1 MATLEAIPVLIAAG
15 LLGVQYF
22 LSGKMANESGVEA
35 ARVEL
40 KDIMRKQ
47 GRVTAKLSTNTD
59 SEVMDML
66 RRMNDNMSTKG
77 MASVDVGQ
85 LDDDFV
91 NTCKKLTKVLKELF
105 DSNADGR
112 LTSSEIERMQG
123 VLRTLKDLGLLRD
136 DGAEQ
141 LRRFYKE
148 HVDAL
153 GRTYISSDADK
164 ARFLKAGVR
173 PEIARYLD
181 GSTQAH
187 LLSHGTVVGLAGVSD
202 RMIDGAINLV
212 AAILR
217 KQPPGLPRHADY
229 KAIKSELEA
238 IKAKIAAAR
247 TAASVGGGASGRKRK
262 ASAMSGGDR
271 EMVMYDP
278 GSRTAV
284 PFQPGSAGAAGT
296 AMAVAVTAQN
306 KVTGVFQR
314 LAALIEQDGISSP
327 DSGRVPGPDGYL
339 FEQFLEKLN
348 AGRARKFDTEQAVL
362 SFIRECESNAS
373 TQTHSTLDADGPD
386 PGRDESTDTGTDALE
401 QAVDELGEAVGIDNA
416 DDMAGFIQ
424 FLAGKL
430 TNHDGHD
437 LDALKRRLAECLKK
451 PPTTSA
457 AAEAEPDAERL
468 QAEITELKAKLDR
481 ANEAKNRPTPSKET
495 QTEPDAATDG
505 DAIAELGL
513 KVTEAEEP
521 DPATDGDL
529 QSQIQD
535 LKQQLQADQAGK
547 QDAEQRLSAANS
559 AAALSDCESQ
569 ITQKQEE
576 CNGKLEDLRKQI
588 ATLQQQLENASTSAQ
603 DAEGLQTR
611 LNECEK
617 EKREIEGLKTKIQEL
632 QQRLEDFK
640 NAGPKP
646 DSKWN
651 ALIPVIE
658 AAADLGTGDGS
669 NSTDDIS
676 TPLKDIVQKLKESL
690 ACREQLAQKEEI
702 INTLKSTILTS
713 NEEITE
719 LTKKLQEAQKKLIE
733 AQTASDTN
741 TSTIENL
748 RRQVDDAKK
757 NLEEELKKYKLCGDN
772 VEELRQRLDDT
783 SAKLR
788 EKGDAYATLSAELE
802 KIKELGDARLRDEA
816 SKILDLTDQIAELTN
831 QTETDQNE
839 IKRLTEK
846 AQRLAASNS
855 DCETELAAAK
865 QELEELRAQSGQEAA
880 CLEQLQEQ
888 ADQPSADA
896 GDMRKRIIQLVAQLM
911 MKQAEVKSLQAVQTA
926 DTKRIEQLQSEIA
939 DLEKRLTEALNAVTN
954 APDHSEL
961 QQNLDEVSQ
970 QLNTAA
976 TENTEL
982 ENYLNKLN
990 DIIDDLR
997 ARLDQAD
1004 TASKAKI
1011 AEYVSKIQKL
1021 ETVIDEKN
1029 TDNGELQKT
1038 IKNLQ
1043 QEGLELTKKLQKA
1056 EADCQ
1061 RQLAELRAE
1070 LEQLQ
1075 AESTDEA
1082 ATTPVEE
1089 ITEQLQDLQPVE
1101 DVGLRDELE
1110 KLKKELEQHKTVNEE
1125 QADEIKQLK
1134 GQLENLNQTNEDNQ
1148 SLKNDIARLRNA
1160 LKTERRDRDEAKKRT
1175 EEEIEKLK
1183 TQIVQSDADKNEKQQ
1198 ALEALKKIHAELE
1211 KKSKQE
1217 LEELNEK
1224 LKGLQATIALNG
1236 HDLQT
1241 LQSELDELKK
1251 KRSVSI
1257 TLLLAALK
1265 HVKLKSKEEQDKLQ
1279 NIIAALERNEDLPDP
1294 LEPLLDMIDVETEV
1308 TDQATQHAETNEY
1321 AVTLPSQKTMD
1332 LLNKL
1337 LGIFEGKEAD
1347 LELLLS
1353 TLADLLPRSED
1364 LNGAVN
1370 KVKRCLDG
1378 TGGLDFNLPA
1388 GVDPQAFQQ
1397 AIQSILDAGH
1407 TDLEWLMQN
1416 GPVLA
1421 AQSLSTTPIEDL
1433 RTCTLTKTPKPRSSN
1448 NTRATRFE
1456 T

>member
-362 SFIRECESNAS
+362 SFIRACEAKKNAS
-373 TQTHSTLDADGPD
+373 TQTHSTLDADGQ
-386 PGRDESTDTGTDALE
+386 DESTGTGTDALE

-430 TNHDGHD
+430 TNHDGDD

-457 AAEAEPDAERL
+457 ATEAEPDAERL
-468 QAEITELKAKLDR
+468 QAEITDLKAQLER
-481 ANEAKNRPTPSKET
+481 ANAAKNRPT
-495 QTEPDAATDG
+495 EPDTATDG

-535 LKQQLQADQAGK
+535 LKQQLQAAQAGK

-559 AAALSDCESQ
+559 AALSDCDSQ
-569 ITQKQEE
+569 IAQKQKECEE
-576 CNGKLEDLRKQI
+576 KLEELRQQI
-588 ATLQQQLENASTSAQ
+588 ADQRQELATASTSAQ
-603 DAEGLQTR
+603 NAEGLQTR
-611 LNECEK
+611 LMECEE
-617 EKREIEGLKTKIQEL
+617 EKQKIEGLKTKLQIL

-640 NAGPKP
+640 NAEPEP
-646 DSKWN
+646 ERDSKWN

-719 LTKKLQEAQKKLIE
+719 LTKKLQDAQKKLIE

-741 TSTIENL
+741 ASTIDQL
-748 RRQVDDAKK
+748 RTQVDDAKK
-757 NLEEELKKYKLCGDN
+757 NLEEALKKYKLCEDI
-772 VEELRQRLDDT
+772 VEELKKRLDDT
-783 SAKLR
+783 ITQLLS
-788 EKGDAYATLSAELE
+788 KGEAYATLSAKLE
-802 KIKELGDARLRDEA
+802 KIKELGDAELRDKA
-816 SKILDLTDQIAELTN
+816 SEILDLTRRITELTN
-831 QTETDQNE
+831 QTETDRE
-839 IKRLTEK
+839 DIRKLTDE
-846 AQRLAASNS
+846 ASQLTASNS
-855 DCETELAAAK
+855 DCQTELETAK
-865 QELEELRAQSGQEAA
+865 QELGKLRAECDHGAA

-911 MKQAEVKSLQAVQTA
+911 MKQAEVKSLQAVQTGRYR
-926 DTKRIEQLQSEIA
+926 K
-939 DLEKRLTEALNAVTN
+939 
-954 APDHSEL
+954 
-961 QQNLDEVSQ
+961 
-970 QLNTAA
+970 
-976 TENTEL
+976 
-982 ENYLNKLN
+982 
-990 DIIDDLR
+990 
-997 ARLDQAD
+997 
-1004 TASKAKI
+1004 
-1011 AEYVSKIQKL
+1011 
-1021 ETVIDEKN
+1021 
-1029 TDNGELQKT
+1029 
-1038 IKNLQ
+1038 
-1043 QEGLELTKKLQKA
+1043 
-1056 EADCQ
+1056 
-1061 RQLAELRAE
+1061 
-1070 LEQLQ
+1070 
-1075 AESTDEA
+1075 ESSSY
-1082 ATTPVEE
+1082 
-1089 ITEQLQDLQPVE
+1089 
-1101 DVGLRDELE
+1101 
-1110 KLKKELEQHKTVNEE
+1110 N
-1125 QADEIKQLK
+1125 
-1134 GQLENLNQTNEDNQ
+1134 
-1148 SLKNDIARLRNA
+1148 
-1160 LKTERRDRDEAKKRT
+1160 
-1175 EEEIEKLK
+1175 
-1183 TQIVQSDADKNEKQQ
+1183 
-1198 ALEALKKIHAELE
+1198 
-1211 KKSKQE
+1211 
-1217 LEELNEK
+1217 
-1224 LKGLQATIALNG
+1224 
-1236 HDLQT
+1236 
-1241 LQSELDELKK
+1241 
-1251 KRSVSI
+1251 
-1257 TLLLAALK
+1257 
-1265 HVKLKSKEEQDKLQ
+1265 
-1279 NIIAALERNEDLPDP
+1279 
-1294 LEPLLDMIDVETEV
+1294 
-1308 TDQATQHAETNEY
+1308 
-1321 AVTLPSQKTMD
+1321 
-1332 LLNKL
+1332 
-1337 LGIFEGKEAD
+1337 
-1347 LELLLS
+1347 
-1353 TLADLLPRSED
+1353 
-1364 LNGAVN
+1364 
-1370 KVKRCLDG
+1370 
-1378 TGGLDFNLPA
+1378 
-1388 GVDPQAFQQ
+1388 
-1397 AIQSILDAGH
+1397 
-1407 TDLEWLMQN
+1407 
-1416 GPVLA
+1416 
-1421 AQSLSTTPIEDL
+1421 
-1433 RTCTLTKTPKPRSSN
+1433 PK
-1448 NTRATRFE
+1448 
-1456 T
+1456 